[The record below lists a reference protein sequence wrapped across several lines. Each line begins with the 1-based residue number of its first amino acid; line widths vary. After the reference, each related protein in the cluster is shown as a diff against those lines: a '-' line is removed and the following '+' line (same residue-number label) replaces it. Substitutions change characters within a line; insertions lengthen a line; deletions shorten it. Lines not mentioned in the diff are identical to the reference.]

1 MPNELLFS
9 KDAGF
14 GSFVFYFYMCVKSS
28 EKGNDDCPEGGR
40 LGIGDLLA
48 FVIFCVHV
56 FGIVLFSFR
65 RL

>member
-1 MPNELLFS
+1 MSCYSPKTRVLGHLS
-9 KDAGF
+9 
-14 GSFVFYFYMCVKSS
+14 FYMCVKSA

-40 LGIGDLLA
+40 LGIGGLLA